1 MTSPLVASTVADLD
15 DALAPFDA
23 ARGPGQ
29 GAGQPRRAVVMTMG
43 ALHEG
48 HLTLVRRARE
58 LVGPAGQVV
67 VTDFVNP
74 LQFGPGEDFD
84 RYPRDLDGDV
94 RLLTPEGVDVVFAP
108 HLDQM
113 YPDGDALVRVSAGSL
128 GTILEGAARPGH
140 FDGMLTVVLK
150 RLHLVRPDVARFGET
165 DAQLL
170 LLVRRMVRDL
180 DVRTE
185 IVGVPIVRE
194 PDGLARSSRN
204 AYLSDDDRTR
214 ALALSAAL
222 RASAAAAEAGG
233 SPTDVVGAAAT
244 VLNAADGVVVD
255 YLALVDPT
263 TVEDLTLAGSVASG
277 PALLLVAARVGST
290 RLIDNT
296 TVRLS

>member
-1 MTSPLVASTVADLD
+1 MTSPLVVQTVAALD
-15 DALAPFDA
+15 DALAPFDT
-23 ARGPGQ
+23 ARGPG
-29 GAGQPRRAVVMTMG
+29 AGPDGPRRAVVMTMG

-58 LVGPAGQVV
+58 LVGAAGQVV

-108 HLDQM
+108 HLEEM
-113 YPDGDALVRVSAGSL
+113 YPDGDALVRVSAGQL

-150 RLHLVRPDVARFGET
+150 LLHLVRPDVALFGEK
-165 DAQLL
+165 DAQQL

-204 AYLSDDDRTR
+204 AYLSADERTR

-222 RASAAAAEAGG
+222 RASSDAADAGG
-233 SPTDVVGAAAT
+233 SPSDVVAAAAA
-244 VLNAADGVVVD
+244 VLNDADGVVVD

-263 TVEDLTLAGSVASG
+263 TVEDLTLAGSVEPG
-277 PALLLVAARVGST
+277 PALVLVAARVGTT

-296 TVRLS
+296 TVRLA

>member
-1 MTSPLVASTVADLD
+1 MTSPLVVQTVAALD

-23 ARGPGQ
+23 ARVPGPDR
-29 GAGQPRRAVVMTMG
+29 PRRAVVMTMG

-58 LVGPAGQVV
+58 LVGPTGQVV

-74 LQFGPGEDFD
+74 LQFGPGEDYD

-108 HLDQM
+108 HLEEM
-113 YPDGDALVRVSAGSL
+113 YPDGDSLVRVSAGQL

-150 RLHLVRPDVARFGET
+150 LLHLVRPDVALFGEK
-165 DAQLL
+165 DAQQL

-204 AYLSDDDRTR
+204 AYLTEDERAR

-222 RASAAAAEAGG
+222 RASEATAEAGG
-233 SPTDVVGAAAT
+233 TPTEVVTAAAA
-244 VLNAADGVVVD
+244 VLNDAEGVVVD

-263 TVEDLTLAGSVASG
+263 TVEDLTLAGSVAPG

-290 RLIDNT
+290 RLIDNL
-296 TVRLS
+296 TVRLA

>member
-1 MTSPLVASTVADLD
+1 
-15 DALAPFDA
+15 
-23 ARGPGQ
+23 
-29 GAGQPRRAVVMTMG
+29 MTMG

-58 LVGPAGQVV
+58 LVGAAGQVV

-108 HLDQM
+108 HLEEM
-113 YPDGDALVRVSAGSL
+113 YPDGDALVRVSAGPL

-150 RLHLVRPDVARFGET
+150 LLHLVRPDVALFGEK
-165 DAQLL
+165 DAQQL

-204 AYLSDDDRTR
+204 AYLSADERTR

-222 RASAAAAEAGG
+222 RASADAADAGG
-233 SPTDVVGAAAT
+233 SPSDVVAAAAA
-244 VLNAADGVVVD
+244 VLNDADGVVVD

-263 TVEDLTLAGSVASG
+263 TVEDLTLAGSVEPG
-277 PALLLVAARVGST
+277 PALVLVAARVGTT

-296 TVRLS
+296 TVRLA